1 MIEYICH
8 TRYDGVDCNSG
19 HVLIRRG
26 YRLERKGDVLFY
38 KDKPVCVHRSL
49 VGKQHF
55 AINADGLGLERGKI
69 TRRLAYDPRGDGS
82 QRFTEQ
88 EQKLL
93 REKYSHLLKPLDDV
107 ILFNDAFFELAP
119 AELTEL
125 EHELEISNTEVN

>member
-26 YRLERKGDVLFY
+26 DRLERKGDKLFH
-38 KDKPVCVHRSL
+38 KDKPVCVWRSL
-49 VGKQHF
+49 VSKQHF
-55 AINADGLGLERGKI
+55 AINTDGQGMERGKL
-69 TRRLAYDPRGDGS
+69 THKLAYEARGDGS
-82 QRFTEQ
+82 QRFTDQ

-119 AELTEL
+119 AELMQLEREL
-125 EHELEISNTEVN
+125 NTIQEVN

>member
-8 TRYDGVDCNSG
+8 TRYDGKDCNKG

-26 YRLERKGDVLFY
+26 DRLERKGDMLFY
-38 KDKPVCVHRSL
+38 KDKAICIWRSL
-49 VGKQHF
+49 VSKQHF
-55 AINADGLGLERGKI
+55 AINADGLGMERGKI

-82 QRFTEQ
+82 QRFTDN

-107 ILFNDAFFELAP
+107 ILFNDAFFELTP
-119 AELTEL
+119 AELMQLEQEL
-125 EHELEISNTEVN
+125 NTIQEVD